1 MAGSCSV
8 DLRKR
13 VVTAVKNGM
22 SRRQAAAHFQV
33 GPSSAIRWVAQEEE
47 TGDIAPKKL
56 GGDQRSKAIEAQ
68 ADVILALVADKPD
81 MTLEELKT
89 ALLAKGHSFSVSALH
104 RFFARRN
111 ITFKKRQRTPPSKSG
126 LTS

>member
-1 MAGSCSV
+1 MAGACSV

-13 VVTAVKNGM
+13 VVAAVKGGM
-22 SRRQAAAHFQV
+22 SRRQAAAHYQV
-33 GPSSAIRWVAQEEE
+33 GVSSAIRWVAQEEE
-47 TGDIAPKKL
+47 TGNVTPKKL

-68 ADVILALVADKPD
+68 AAVILALVADKPD

-89 ALLAKGHSFSVSALH
+89 ALIGKGHSFSVSALH
-104 RFFARRN
+104 RFFARRD
-111 ITFKKRQRTPPSKSG
+111 ITLKKRQRTLPSKSV